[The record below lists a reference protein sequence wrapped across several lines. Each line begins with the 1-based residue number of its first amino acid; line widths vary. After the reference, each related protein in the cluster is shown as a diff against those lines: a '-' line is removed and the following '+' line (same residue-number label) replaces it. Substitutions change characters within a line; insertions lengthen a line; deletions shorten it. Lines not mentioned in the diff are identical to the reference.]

1 MAIYTLTPAQ
11 LRGAGTYNSFEIPA
25 GGIAT
30 TSSIRLLT
38 VAQANKV
45 GPNAIYT
52 DWLVTTGSD
61 GITGGAVNGPYSQS
75 SNGMTNFGVGRVAQS
90 GRGSTIYGLER
101 GYGQLRLNDIPAAGT
116 SGSQVI
122 PGTITDVDLTFRIG
136 VQSSSTTAGA
146 GDRLGIFSAGTG
158 SISGVLTDFPLY
170 IITGSKTAYSDF
182 VTISSSISPNPKE
195 ITFNLNSTAVAVMNN
210 QNKTD
215 GELINFAIIW
225 EKDFTGTAPT
235 DALVVYLASG
245 SNANAEE
252 GTPADYFIPK
262 FDITYIPD

>member
-11 LRGAGTYNSFEIPA
+11 LKGAGIYNSFEIPA

-30 TSSIRLLT
+30 TSSFRLLT
-38 VAQANKV
+38 VGQTNNV
-45 GPNAIYT
+45 GPNATYT
-52 DWLVTTGSD
+52 DWLITTGSD

-75 SNGMTNFGVGRVAQS
+75 SNGMTNWSFSRVAQS
-90 GRGSTIYGLER
+90 GRGSTIYGLGR

-136 VQSSSTTAGA
+136 VLSSSTTAGA

-195 ITFNLNSTAVAVMNN
+195 ITFSLNSTAIAVMND
-210 QNKTD
+210 QNKND
-215 GELINFAIIW
+215 GELINFAFIW

-235 DALVVYLASG
+235 DEMRIYLASG
-245 SNANAEE
+245 SNANEEE